1 MAIDK
6 MVNGLIYVAKGWDLK
21 KGLFSFNSWC
31 VQSELSL
38 VKYGQKSKVR
48 TVLKTSGFQL
58 FKTVLTFDL

>member
-38 VKYGQKSKVR
+38 VNMFKKQK
-48 TVLKTSGFQL
+48 
-58 FKTVLTFDL
+58 